1 MAIEEVKET
10 SIEDDIMA
18 AIEMGEEPIA
28 EDDAD
33 LHNGGAVASEPV
45 QDDSEQLKLPLK
57 VYLIMQRKTH
67 LNKN

>member
-1 MAIEEVKET
+1 MGWLLRKET

-18 AIEMGEEPIA
+18 AIETADEPIA

-45 QDDSEQLKLPLK
+45 QDDSEQHTDEAEERFL
-57 VYLIMQRKTH
+57 
-67 LNKN
+67 